1 MLFIPSSSL
10 EEGINCIK
18 LTFSQSFLTPNTQI
32 KGCHGGFLTQRPKG
46 QGTHGR
52 VHAIDDLQRI
62 YSLITSL
69 TTITS
74 ITMKEDFLTYKIIGC
89 IYKVFKNLGPGL
101 LEVVYKEALVY
112 ELTKSNLQ
120 VDTEVK
126 VPIIYDNVRLDHD
139 LRLDIL
145 VERQVIIE
153 LKTVKELQTIHY
165 QQLLSYLRI
174 ADLHIGLLVNFNTTN
189 IKNDIHRIVNGY
201 TQRLLQS
208 TSR

>member
-1 MLFIPSSSL
+1 
-10 EEGINCIK
+10 
-18 LTFSQSFLTPNTQI
+18 
-32 KGCHGGFLTQRPKG
+32 
-46 QGTHGR
+46 
-52 VHAIDDLQRI
+52 
-62 YSLITSL
+62 
-69 TTITS
+69 
-74 ITMKEDFLTYKIIGC
+74 MKEDFLTYKIIGC

-174 ADLHIGLLVNFNTTN
+174 ADLHIGLLVNFNTIN
-189 IKNDIHRIVNGY
+189 IKDDIHRIVNGY
-201 TQRLLQS
+201 TQRLLQG